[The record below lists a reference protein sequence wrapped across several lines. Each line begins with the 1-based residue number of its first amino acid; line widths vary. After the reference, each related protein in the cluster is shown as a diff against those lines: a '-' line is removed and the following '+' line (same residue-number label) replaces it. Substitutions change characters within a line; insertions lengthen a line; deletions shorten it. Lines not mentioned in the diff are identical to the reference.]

1 MVLNSVSQIR
11 KNEDLKNSINMY
23 KFNKN
28 EKTDTN
34 MITDNLKIDGE
45 KSAFSSF
52 KDLKHRSSCH
62 NNSNNNYNNSNNNNN
77 NNNNNTKNQTQSTS
91 WAQMAVRSPVH
102 VQTM

>member
-45 KSAFSSF
+45 KSAFSSLLNLYVLIEFF
-52 KDLKHRSSCH
+52 KSSFFLI
-62 NNSNNNYNNSNNNNN
+62 
-77 NNNNNTKNQTQSTS
+77 
-91 WAQMAVRSPVH
+91 
-102 VQTM
+102 